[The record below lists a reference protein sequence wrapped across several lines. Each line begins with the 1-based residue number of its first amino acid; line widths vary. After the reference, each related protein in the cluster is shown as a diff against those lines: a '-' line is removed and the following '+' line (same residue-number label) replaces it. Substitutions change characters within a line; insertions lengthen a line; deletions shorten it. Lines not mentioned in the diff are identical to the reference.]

1 MREKEFGT
9 HPTQK
14 PLELLT
20 RLVSICTSEGEL
32 VLDPFCGSGTTG
44 VAAITQGRKF
54 VGIDL
59 DKAYIELARRRIE
72 ASL

>member
-1 MREKEFGT
+1 
-9 HPTQK
+9 
-14 PLELLT
+14 LENA
-20 RLVSICTSEGEL
+20 L

-54 VGIDL
+54 IGIDL
-59 DKAYIELARRRIE
+59 DKAHIDLARRRIE